1 MAVEEYLNNSG
12 LTKLWNRIK
21 AKFAAIDNC
30 VYYVAG
36 THGYAAWVAN
46 KAYAVNDQVVYSNVA
61 YYCKT
66 VHTSGSSFD
75 SSKWTKIA
83 TPVWTGT
90 VSGVTALY
98 AGMKI
103 AYKIP
108 ITGGLSSTYL
118 NINNLGNKY
127 VYRNTG
133 HTTTHLPV
141 NTIVFLTY
149 NGSQW
154 VWADYSVGD
163 NYYAATD
170 LYCSTAAA
178 TAAKAATGI
187 GLSYSRHNN
196 IAFRIYFTNDNTVKG
211 QLTLNVNGQGAKN
224 LFINGA
230 NSGSSNYT
238 IPAGVY
244 WCYYDGTQWQLWT
257 DKSIWGLKVRGDG
270 SNLTEA
276 FSTASS
282 RANIA
287 TGESNATIFGKIA
300 KWFSDLKALAFKD
313 KVSDSD
319 ISGTI
324 SDSHI
329 ASAATWNAKQNALST
344 QTAYSAK
351 GSATKVPQI
360 TTNSLGQVTG
370 ISEVIISGVTPA
382 SHPHG
387 NIANGGTLTDTAAA
401 AAGNDYV
408 VIRDADNS
416 KIQTSTIK
424 GTDVADAVS
433 KKHSHSTL
441 TLSTTAQ
448 KYDGSHTLA
457 LPTTDPYTSARTPA
471 SHTHGNIANGGTLT
485 DTAAAAA
492 GNDYVVIRDADNSKI
507 QTSTI
512 KGTDVADA
520 VSKKHSHSTLTQSE
534 VDTGTNTTG
543 KLVTAKVI
551 HDSINNSDGKIKKLV
566 NPNFDEIID
575 PGVYDIQVT
584 QSCNGCPLAYAS
596 HPMYFTMIVGKMDG
610 DVFVTQCIPELGI
623 TRKNGGDGTFVDC
636 EWSHT
641 EGDGSAEDAKFA
653 HAEGSG
659 HAVGMY
665 SHAEGEGTTA
675 NGAASHAEGLNTKAT
690 AYNAHAEGDGS
701 KAQAS
706 SAHAEGLRTTASA
719 VGAHAEGNASIASGK
734 QAHAEGY
741 SATADG
747 ETSHAEG
754 SLTKA
759 SGISAHA
766 EGGATQA
773 LGKDAH
779 SEGFNTRVNSGST
792 ACHSEGYS
800 TGLGNSYAD
809 GTGSH
814 NEGYD
819 TKANGSG
826 AHAEG
831 YQTKSFSTGSH
842 SEGYQTEA
850 SSGTGAHAEGLYS
863 VATGSGAHTEGI
875 GTKASSDGMHAAGKY
890 NNATSGF
897 ARVTGWGSADNSRAD
912 IERLDTEGNLW
923 LKGHLISQ
931 EGGNSASAQSKNTP
945 QYHIGVTN
953 TSTSPKGWC
962 SIIKVTLTS
971 GYGSYDAVRINGTF
985 YNHGGNWNQTNSYKV
1000 DFQAIV
1006 NISSDTGTLLLSKTT
1021 FTGNTIRLLKI
1032 GTRNYEL
1039 QYYAGASHTDYD
1051 VYYQYE
1057 TTRTNAVTAYTTYTS
1072 GSTSGTAVDAGKLTE
1087 GHFATLAA
1095 DYSANGTIAEYL
1107 EPLLVIPGRSVA
1119 NGNPSYSRIWQAAR
1133 QGNLIKL
1140 GIYEND
1146 GTYNWIHYIP
1156 AEALVYPTPTLF
1168 LFAHATNFSSVVST
1182 TFAYRIDY
1190 DSTTG
1195 ESVWYIWMS
1204 QQGGAPTWYQMT
1216 SGMEGAA
1223 GYPIQSYS
1231 ALMANQLASSCKLKV
1246 DLASTSSPSFN
1257 GTSDVTNIG
1266 VGGTL
1271 PESRGGT
1278 GKTSLVDALNK
1289 AVNDVSEGTT
1299 PAFEQDFVLAQ
1310 FAGGG
1315 SSTKTYH
1322 RRRAATIATSPYR
1335 KAVSK
1340 DMGMTEKI
1348 LTVKDSIPESWT
1360 GSESY
1365 YYTYQYKDFIPFR
1378 TISVNTTSFS
1388 GSSPQSCVRWFNA
1401 AKTINL
1407 SEFEV
1412 GVSYI
1417 LVTQQRSGIN
1427 YGVNIKNNTGS
1438 AVTFYQNSN
1447 GSSVANGSSFGLLS
1461 GPDSSH
1467 NSLWNSF
1474 GSIKFLYRSSATACY
1489 LFNSY

>member
-21 AKFAAIDNC
+21 AKFAAINNS

-46 KAYAVNDQVVYSNVA
+46 KAYAVNDQVVYNSVA

-66 VHTSGSSFD
+66 AHTSGSSFD

-98 AGMKI
+98 TGMKI

-108 ITGGLSSTYL
+108 IAGGSSSTYL

-133 HTTTHLPV
+133 NITTHLPV

-154 VWADYSVGD
+154 VWADYDSNSWVTSMGG
-163 NYYAATD
+163 
-170 LYCSTAAA
+170 YCSTAAA
-178 TAAKAATGI
+178 TAAKYAE
-187 GLSYSRHNN
+187 SS
-196 IAFRIYFTNDNTVKG
+196 NTVLTNGMAILVRFVYTNTAASK
-211 QLTLNVNGQGAKN
+211 LTLNVNSQGAKD
-224 LFINGA
+224 LYINGTI
-230 NSGSSNYT
+230 SSSSNYT
-238 IPAGVY
+238 IPAGEH
-244 WCYYDGTQWQLWT
+244 WCFYNGTNWYVWTDGTVQF
-257 DKSIWGLKVRGDG
+257 KGVRGDA
-270 SNLTEA
+270 SKMTET
-276 FSTASS
+276 FTTASS

-324 SDSHI
+324 SDSHV

-370 ISEVIISGVTPA
+370 ISEVTISDVTPA
-382 SHPHG
+382 SHAHG

-424 GTDVADAVS
+424 GTEVADAVS
-433 KKHSHSTL
+433 K
-441 TLSTTAQ
+441 
-448 KYDGSHTLA
+448 
-457 LPTTDPYTSARTPA
+457 R
-471 SHTHGNIANGGTLT
+471 
-485 DTAAAAA
+485 
-492 GNDYVVIRDADNSKI
+492 
-507 QTSTI
+507 
-512 KGTDVADA
+512 
-520 VSKKHSHSTLTQSE
+520 HSHSTLTQSE

-551 HDSINNSDGKIKKLV
+551 HDSVNNSYGKIKKLV
-566 NPNFDEIID
+566 NPNFDEILD

-584 QSCNGCPLAYAS
+584 QNCNGCPLAYAS
-596 HPMYFTMIVGKMDG
+596 SPMYFTMIVGKMDG
-610 DVFVTQCIPELGI
+610 DVFVTQCIPELSV
-623 TRKNGGDGTFVDC
+623 TRKNNGDGTFVEC

-641 EGDGSAEDAKFA
+641 EGDGSTEDAKFA

-665 SHAEGEGTTA
+665 SHAEGEYTTA
-675 NGAASHAEGLNTKAT
+675 SANSAHAEGFNTKAT
-690 AYNAHAEGDGS
+690 ECNAHAEGNES

-706 SAHAEGLRTTASA
+706 SAHAEGLRTTASE
-719 VGAHAEGNASIASGK
+719 VGAHSEGNASTASGK

-741 SATADG
+741 SSTADG

-759 SGISAHA
+759 SGVSAHA
-766 EGGATQA
+766 EGGATEA

-779 SEGFNTRVNSGST
+779 SEGFRTRVNSGST

-800 TGLGNSYAD
+800 SNLGNSYAA

-819 TKANGSG
+819 TKADGSG
-826 AHAEG
+826 VHAEG
-831 YQTKSFSTGSH
+831 YTTKATGTGAH
-842 SEGYQTEA
+842 AEGYQTEA

-863 VATGSGAHTEGI
+863 VATGTGAHTEGV
-875 GTKASSDGMHAAGKY
+875 GTKASSEGMHAAGKY

-912 IERLDTEGNLW
+912 IERLDTSGNLW

-931 EGGNSASAQSKNTP
+931 EGGNSASAQNKNTP
-945 QYHIGVTN
+945 QYHISVIN

-1006 NISSDTGTLLLSKTT
+1006 NISNDTGTLLLSKTT

-1039 QYYAGASHTDYD
+1039 QYYAGAQHTDYD

-1057 TTRTNAVTAYTTYTS
+1057 TTKTSAVTAYTTYTS
-1072 GSTSGTAVDAGKLTE
+1072 GSTSGTAVDAGKLAE

-1140 GIYEND
+1140 GIYENT
-1146 GTYNWIHYIP
+1146 GGYNWIHYIP
-1156 AEALVYPTPTLF
+1156 AEAMVYPTPTLF
-1168 LFAHATNFSSVVST
+1168 LFAHVMNLSGAVST

-1216 SGMEGAA
+1216 SGTEGSS

-1231 ALMANQLASSCKLKV
+1231 ALMASQLATPRKLKV

-1257 GTSDVTNIG
+1257 GTSDVINIG

-1271 PESRGGT
+1271 PEGRGGT
-1278 GKTSLVDALNK
+1278 GKTNLVDALNK
-1289 AVNDVSEGTT
+1289 AVNDTSEGKT

-1310 FAGGG
+1310 YAGGG
-1315 SSTKTYH
+1315 SSTMTYH

-1335 KAVSK
+1335 KALSTT
-1340 DMGMTEKI
+1340 MGMSERI
-1348 LTVKDSIPESWT
+1348 LTVKASIPEEWT
-1360 GSESY
+1360 GSSDY
-1365 YYTYQYKDFIPFR
+1365 YYTYQYKDFIPFK
-1378 TISVNTTSFS
+1378 TVGINTTSFS

-1412 GVSYI
+1412 GVTYI
-1417 LVTQQRSGIN
+1417 LVTQQKGGDN

-1438 AVTFYQNSN
+1438 SVTFYQNSS
-1447 GSSVANGSSFGLLS
+1447 GYSVSNGSSFVLLS
-1461 GPDSSH
+1461 GPDSPHSVLY
-1467 NSLWNSF
+1467 NSV
-1474 GSIKFLYRSSATACY
+1474 GSVKFLYRSSTTACY